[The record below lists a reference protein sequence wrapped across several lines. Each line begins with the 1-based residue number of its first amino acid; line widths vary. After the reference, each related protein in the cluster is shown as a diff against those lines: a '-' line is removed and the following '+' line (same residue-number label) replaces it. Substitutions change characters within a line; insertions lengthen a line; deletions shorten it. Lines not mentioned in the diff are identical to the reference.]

1 MSRKLAVL
9 LDACSLPAFPIPM
22 FGTLGIS
29 ILLPEPRCVRLWTFL
44 DSIVQ
49 LRQTTVAKVDAL
61 AMDVG
66 RFAHGAVDVTATA
79 ISRRSDALLE

>member
-49 LRQTTVAKVDAL
+49 LRPLLPKLMPLPWML
-61 AMDVG
+61 A
-66 RFAHGAVDVTATA
+66 
-79 ISRRSDALLE
+79 ALLMALST